1 MNITL
6 QDCPAALRDAVEREM
21 KSLSCFGEV
30 LTLAVSRHE
39 SHIYKDKSVT
49 TKTHRVTLM
58 AANAFIILRH
68 TENGGS
74 VLPPYI
80 SKDSLNIGEVMEIFE
95 AAPSWAGFADCH
107 ARARE

>member
-6 QDCPAALRDAVEREM
+6 QDCPAALREAVEQEM

-30 LTLAVSRHE
+30 LILAVSKHE

-49 TKTHRVTLM
+49 TKIHRVTLM

-68 TENGGS
+68 TEDCGS
-74 VLPPYI
+74 ILPPHI
-80 SKDSLNIGEVMEIFE
+80 SKDTLNIGEVMEIIKT
-95 AAPSWAGFADCH
+95 APSWAGFADCH
-107 ARARE
+107 ARVRE